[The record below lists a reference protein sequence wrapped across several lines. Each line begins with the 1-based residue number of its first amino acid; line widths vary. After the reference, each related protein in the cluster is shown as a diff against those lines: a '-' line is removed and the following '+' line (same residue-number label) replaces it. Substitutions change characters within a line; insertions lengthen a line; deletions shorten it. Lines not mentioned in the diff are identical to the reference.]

1 MAKFVYRMQSILD
14 IKYKLEEQAKQQYM
28 EVSARLNDAR
38 KELDA
43 LQNRKMNYLNA
54 YRELLLEKLDVL
66 EIESCKSSILIMD
79 DYIANQKLVV
89 SRIEEELEQAL
100 EIMNEAMKD
109 RKIHEKL
116 REKQFEIFLQ
126 ELNEE
131 EAKEIDQL
139 VSYQYNNQEPEED

>member
-43 LQNRKMNYLNA
+43 LHTRKMNYLNA
-54 YRELLLEKLDVL
+54 YRELLVEKLDVL

-89 SRIEEELEQAL
+89 SRIEEELERLGAQRGDEVQIL
-100 EIMNEAMKD
+100 D
-109 RKIHEKL
+109 YV
-116 REKQFEIFLQ
+116 FEF
-126 ELNEE
+126 
-131 EAKEIDQL
+131 KE
-139 VSYQYNNQEPEED
+139 